1 MVAAATLTMCAAA
14 PAPQT
19 NVNVFDTQGVT
30 QDQLS
35 DEAQIVRD
43 SMVVLEELTATPDV
57 AIPQYLINRAEAIV
71 VIPSLIK
78 GGFIVG
84 AEHGKG
90 IMSRRNPDTRE
101 WSAPAF
107 VNMTGGSIGWQIGA
121 QAVDVVLLVMN
132 QQGVTDLLEDRFT
145 LGGSLSVTAGPVGRA
160 AEASTDAQLSSQI
173 LAYSRAR
180 GLFAGATFEGAALHV
195 AENDIQEF
203 YGNDYSLEQILN
215 GQVSG
220 QLPPLVQ
227 EWKRGMTQLAS
238 MAPASAPAT
247 AGARAGDA
255 ADSAADRARDA
266 ADDAADRTRET
277 VEDAAESTREAA
289 EQAADEVEDAA
300 DKAADEAEDASDGR

>member
-1 MVAAATLTMCAAA
+1 MVAAASLTMCAAA

-19 NVNVFDTQGVT
+19 NVFDTQGVT

-145 LGGSLSVTAGPVGRA
+145 LGGSLSVTAGPVGRT

-195 AENDIQEF
+195 AEDDIQEF

-238 MAPASAPAT
+238 VAPAPAD

-277 VEDAAESTREAA
+277 VEDAADSTRDAA